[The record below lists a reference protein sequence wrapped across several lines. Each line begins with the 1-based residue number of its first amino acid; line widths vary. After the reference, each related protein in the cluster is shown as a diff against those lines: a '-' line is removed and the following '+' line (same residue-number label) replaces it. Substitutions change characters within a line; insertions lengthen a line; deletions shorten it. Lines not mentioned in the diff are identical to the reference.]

1 MNRLGFWM
9 PLLTTAAITWQ
20 EAAEN
25 PVVFCY
31 RMGWGVYLG
40 WRAQEAPTADMRTE
54 EVCSNPSFTFCVSS
68 TALKASK
75 N

>member
-1 MNRLGFWM
+1 MNRLGWWM
-9 PLLTTAAITWQ
+9 PLLPLLTTAAITWQ

-40 WRAQEAPTADMRTE
+40 WRSPERS
-54 EVCSNPSFTFCVSS
+54 SN
-68 TALKASK
+68 
-75 N
+75 

>member
-1 MNRLGFWM
+1 MKRLGWWM

-40 WRAQEAPTADMRTE
+40 WRSPGIS
-54 EVCSNPSFTFCVSS
+54 SNYDYED
-68 TALKASK
+68 
-75 N
+75 